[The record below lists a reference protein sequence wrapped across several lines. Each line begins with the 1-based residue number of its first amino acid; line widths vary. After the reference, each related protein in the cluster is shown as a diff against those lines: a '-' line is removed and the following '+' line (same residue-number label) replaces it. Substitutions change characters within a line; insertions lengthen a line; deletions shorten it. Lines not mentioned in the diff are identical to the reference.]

1 MSIESFISEIY
12 LFLSDTD
19 QSGLIIFFAT
29 VLLLNLFFPA
39 SIIILSI
46 ALIFDPIKAPFISF
60 ASLVVSSTI
69 PYLYTQIYGYKLI
82 SLLGDNYKS
91 RVEDVI
97 RYEAPRAQFIIRLLS
112 IPFVIQNLLSA
123 NIANSFAQYIS
134 ITAITSI
141 PWIIL
146 FSFFGS
152 SLREASGIFVLLSAS
167 LIILYGIFIK
177 RKFDLA

>member
-1 MSIESFISEIY
+1 MSIESVISEIF
-12 LFLSDTD
+12 LFLSDLD
-19 QSGLIIFFAT
+19 QSGLLIFFTT

-46 ALIFDPIKAPFISF
+46 ALIFDPIQAPFISF
-60 ASLVVSSTI
+60 ASLVISSTI
-69 PYLYTQIYGYKLI
+69 PYLYTQNFGYKLI
-82 SLLGDNYKS
+82 SLLGKNHKS
-91 RVEDVI
+91 RLENVI
-97 RYEAPRAQFIIRLLS
+97 RYEASRAQFIIRLLS
-112 IPFVIQNLLSA
+112 IPFILQNLLSA

-141 PWIIL
+141 PWILL

-152 SLREASGIFVLLSAS
+152 SLKEASGIFILLSAS
-167 LIILYGIFIK
+167 LIVLYGIFIK

>member
-12 LFLSDTD
+12 LFLSDTN
-19 QSGLIIFFAT
+19 QSGLIIFFIS

-39 SIIILSI
+39 SLIILSI
-46 ALIFDPIKAPFISF
+46 ALIFDPVQAPFISF
-60 ASLVVSSTI
+60 ASLVISSTI
-69 PYLYTQIYGYKLI
+69 PYLFTQSFDYKLV
-82 SLLGDNYKS
+82 SFLGESHKARLEN
-91 RVEDVI
+91 VM
-97 RYEAPRAQFIIRLLS
+97 RYEASRAQFIIRLLS
-112 IPFVIQNLLSA
+112 IPFILQNLLSA

-141 PWIIL
+141 PWILL

-177 RKFDLA
+177 RRFDLA